1 MLQTKD
7 PIITLFGHKIHFPE
21 EAAAV
26 SGDSM
31 ASSVA
36 LMDVYKDEE
45 EEEETQ
51 FSALD
56 SEEEVKDQETKDLQA
71 EEVTEKKKQVDSLP
85 NAVETNKNLGA
96 LPDAIQNPK
105 TPSVDEETENS
116 KKGKLETDQSD
127 STNKSQDKTLNK
139 PDKVIPCPRC
149 NSMDTKFCYY
159 NNYNVNQPRYF
170 CKACQ
175 RYWTAGGTMRN
186 VPVGAGRRK
195 NKNLA
200 SNYRHITISEGLQ
213 ADRFDVPNAT
223 HLPTLKTNVRVL
235 GFGLDPPIC
244 DSIASVNPSD
254 KEVLNG
260 TQNGF
265 LSSEDQRNPC
275 IVGEKG
281 GDCSTTSSITVSN
294 SIEENS
300 KSTSPESSQL
310 PNNAYLPHVPWPYPW
325 NYSIPS
331 PAFCPPGFPMSF
343 YPAAFWNCSVPGNWN
358 VPWLSSHSSAPTP
371 NSPSSG
377 QNSPTLGKHSRDDD
391 MTEKNYSHKVEPS
404 RQRNGSVLVPKTLRI
419 DDPSEA
425 AKSSIW
431 ATLGIK
437 NEYVSGGGM
446 FKAFQSKKDGK
457 NNNHVVET
465 LPALRANPA
474 ALSRSLNFH
483 ENS

>member
-1 MLQTKD
+1 MLETKD
-7 PIITLFGHKIHFPE
+7 PTITLFGHKIPFPE
-21 EAAAV
+21 EAPPI
-26 SGDSM
+26 SGDYM
-31 ASSVA
+31 DSSVA
-36 LMDVYKDEE
+36 VMDVYKEE
-45 EEEETQ
+45 EELE
-51 FSALD
+51 
-56 SEEEVKDQETKDLQA
+56 SEEEEKYQEVKDPQA
-71 EEVTEKKKQVDSLP
+71 ENVSEKKKEDDSLP
-85 NAVETNKNLGA
+85 NAAETNKNSGA
-96 LPDAIQNPK
+96 FPEAILNPK
-105 TPSVDEETENS
+105 TPSVDEETINS
-116 KKGKLETDQSD
+116 KKGELETDQID
-127 STNKSQDKTLNK
+127 STNNSEDKTPNK

-200 SNYRHITISEGLQ
+200 SHYRHITISEGLQ
-213 ADRFDVPNAT
+213 TSRIEVPNAT

-235 GFGLDPPIC
+235 GFGLDQPIC
-244 DSIASVNPSD
+244 DSIASVINLSD

-265 LSSEDQRNPC
+265 LSNEDQRNPC
-275 IVGEKG
+275 VVGEKG

-294 SIEENS
+294 SLEENS
-300 KSTSPESSQL
+300 KSTSQESLQL
-310 PNNAYLPHVPWPYPW
+310 PHNGYPPHVPCVASVPWPYPW
-325 NYSIPS
+325 NYSIPP

-358 VPWLSSHSSAPTP
+358 VPWLSPHSSAPTP

-377 QNSPTLGKHSRDDD
+377 QKSPTLGKRSRDDD
-391 MTEKNYSHKVEPS
+391 MTEQDYSHKDEPS
-404 RQRNGSVLVPKTLRI
+404 RQRNGPVLVPKTLRI

-437 NEYVSGGGM
+437 NEFVSGGGM

-457 NNNHVVET
+457 KNNHVVET